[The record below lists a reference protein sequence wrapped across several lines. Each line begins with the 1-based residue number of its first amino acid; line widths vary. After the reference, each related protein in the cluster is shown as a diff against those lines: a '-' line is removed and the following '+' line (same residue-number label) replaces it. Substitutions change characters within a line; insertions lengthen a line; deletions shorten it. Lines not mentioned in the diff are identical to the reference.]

1 MADYSKKVLQMVFEN
16 TLGKQTT
23 ISIPYPKESITSLE
37 LETLMDSFVT
47 KNIISVNGAELSQNK
62 DGGIIEKSFTDLVD

>member
-16 TLGKQTT
+16 SLGKQTT
-23 ISIPYPKESITSLE
+23 ISIPYPKDSITTLE